1 MEKKLIQKNI
11 KLSGEFDEYVSRHPK
26 ISERIPS
33 RAYIVITSSRDASLS
48 AANTVIARN
57 SRSSNFVEAH
67 KSDGRWCIRAFEK

>member
-11 KLSGEFDEYVSRHPK
+11 KLSGEFEYVSRHPK

-48 AANTVIARN
+48 ANTVIARN